1 MSNLEKAKVLPSKI
15 FAGFICL
22 HMQNII
28 WSLLFLYMK
37 MAFSYDVVYFSKC
50 VMWAASDKGKLLVLK
65 LLLQHLTEL
74 ISYWRLLLE
83 GLYKEI

>member
-1 MSNLEKAKVLPSKI
+1 MVFVVLVHEDGI
-15 FAGFICL
+15 FL
-22 HMQNII
+22 
-28 WSLLFLYMK
+28 
-37 MAFSYDVVYFSKC
+37 SYDVVYFSKC
-50 VMWAASDKGKLLVLK
+50 VMWAASDEGKLSVLK